1 MIIADASSPRELFK
15 IEKTTD
21 LVIVGGGL
29 AGVCAALSAARS
41 GLKCVLIQDR
51 PVLGGNASS
60 EVRLWILG
68 ATSHGGNNNRF
79 AREGG
84 IINEILLENLYQNQ
98 QGNPVLLDGIL
109 LDKVKSEKNI
119 DLFLNTVLFEA
130 DTKDGVIR
138 SVTAF
143 NPQNSTLYE
152 IKAPHFVDA
161 SGDGILLY
169 LSGGAYRMGA
179 EGAQEFEEP
188 LAPSHEYGELLGHSL
203 YFYTRD
209 KGKPVDYVAP
219 EFALK
224 DIPNEIPRYRQLST
238 QEHGCSLWW
247 VEWGGRLD
255 TIYETEEI
263 KFKLQQVVYGIWDYI
278 KNSGEFPE
286 AENLALDWIG
296 TIAGKR
302 ESRRGEGE
310 YMLNQADIV
319 QQIPHYDDVAHG
331 GWSIDLH
338 PADGVFSKNGS
349 CNQFHSKGVYGIPF
363 RCMYS
368 RNIKNLFLGGRLLSA
383 SHVAFGSTRVM
394 ATCAAIGQAIGK
406 AATICNKYQW
416 MPKDLAKENHIELLK
431 QALSIDSH
439 FIPNYEFLNQNNLA
453 TKANITVNETYELIE
468 LPFNDK
474 WVNLS
479 HNLAQMLPITRAQ
492 DNEIEIFV
500 KAQENTQL
508 NVEIRKSNKI
518 QNHTPDIIIKKI
530 NISVNKGISKVTI
543 PLSKEFAGD
552 GYRFLCLMENEAIE
566 VGLSDIRPT
575 GLLTIWQKGDKKV
588 STQAKQEADPK
599 LGVDSFEF
607 WTPERRPKGKNIAFK
622 ARKPLHIYNKDHLIA
637 GIIRPFNQPNAWMMS
652 ADEDAKIDLK
662 WQEKQKISELN
673 IYLDCDYDHP
683 LESVQYSHHDRIMP
697 FLPSDIEIYA
707 DNKLIKCI
715 TNNHA
720 AMVRIKWNDDFLSD
734 NLSIRL
740 TASQGTFYTIQGIFV
755 Q

>member
-1 MIIADASSPRELFK
+1 MIIADASPPREVLK
-15 IEKTTD
+15 KEKTAD
-21 LVIVGGGL
+21 LVIIGGGL

-41 GLKCVLIQDR
+41 GLKSVLIQDR

-84 IINEILLENLYQNQ
+84 IINEILMENLYQNQ

-119 DLFLNTVLFEA
+119 DLLLNTVSFEA
-130 DTKDGVIR
+130 KTKDGVIQ

-152 IKAPHFVDA
+152 IKAPYFVDA

-169 LSGGAYRMGA
+169 LSGGAFRMGA
-179 EGAQEFEEP
+179 EEAQEFQEP
-188 LAPSHEYGELLGHSL
+188 LAPTHEYGELLGHSL
-203 YFYTRD
+203 YFYTKD
-209 KGKPVDYVAP
+209 TGKPVDYVAP
-219 EFALK
+219 KFALK
-224 DIPNEIPRYRQLST
+224 DIPDEIPRYRQLST

-255 TIYETEEI
+255 TIYDNEDI
-263 KFKLQQVVYGIWDYI
+263 RFKLQQVVYGIWDYI

-286 AENLALDWIG
+286 AKNLTLDWIG

-310 YMLNQADIV
+310 YMLHQADIV
-319 QQIPHYDDVAHG
+319 QQIPHYDDVSHG

-338 PADGVFSKNGS
+338 PADGVFSKNGG
-349 CNQFHSKGVYGIPF
+349 CNQFHSKGVYGIPY

-406 AATICNKYQW
+406 AATICHKHQW
-416 MPKDLAKENHIELLK
+416 MPRDLAKEKYIGILK

-439 FIPNYEFLNQNNLA
+439 FVPHYDFLDQDNLA
-453 TKANITVNETYELIE
+453 TKANITVNDTYELIE
-468 LPFNDK
+468 LPFNDT

-479 HNLAQMLPITRAQ
+479 HNLAQMLPITQIQ
-492 DNEIEIFV
+492 DNEIEIYV
-500 KAQENTQL
+500 KAQKDTQL
-508 NVEIRKSNKI
+508 DVEIRKSTKI
-518 QNHTPDIIIKKI
+518 QNHTPDIIIQKN
-530 NISVNKGISKVTI
+530 NISVNKNISKIII
-543 PLSKEFAGD
+543 PLSKELAGD
-552 GYRFLCLMENEAIE
+552 GYRFLCLMENEDIE
-566 VGLSDIRPT
+566 VGLSDLRPT

-588 STQAKQEADPK
+588 STQAKQDVDPK

-607 WTPERRPKGKNIAFK
+607 WTSKRRPKGKNIAFK
-622 ARKPLHIYNKDHLIA
+622 ARKPLHIYDKTNLTT
-637 GIIRPFNQPNAWMMS
+637 GIIRPLNQPNAWMML
-652 ADEDAKIDLK
+652 ANEEATIKLK
-662 WQEKQKISELN
+662 WQEPQKIHELN

-683 LESVQYSHHDRIMP
+683 LESVQYHHHDRIMP
-697 FLPSDIEIYA
+697 FLISDIEIYA
-707 DNKLIKCI
+707 DNKRIKKI
-715 TNNHA
+715 TNNHN
-720 AMVRIKWNDDFLSD
+720 AMMRIKCDDGFSSD
-734 NLSIRL
+734 NLCIKL
-740 TASQGTFYTIQGIFV
+740 LASHGAFYTIQGIFI